1 MLLSIQVSRMVQ
13 LLNKKEKK
21 RGVSRVT
28 IGDNASFFL
37 FQIAAKGCRKMLF
50 DTHAHLNAIQY
61 QDDLEEVIERALHE
75 GVTHTVV
82 VGFDTETI
90 TKAIEL
96 AEAYD
101 FIYAGVGWH
110 PVDAIDMT
118 DADLE
123 WIKELASHPK
133 VVAIGEMGLDYYWDK
148 SPKDVQ
154 KEVFRKQIAL
164 AKEVNLPIIIHNRD
178 ATADVVEILQEEGAS
193 EVGGIMHC
201 FTGSLEVARQCMEMN
216 FYISFGGP
224 VTFKN
229 AKKPKEVAAE
239 IPMERLLIETDCP
252 YLTPHPFRGKRNEP
266 SYVKYVAEQ
275 IAELRGMDYA
285 DFVKQT
291 SDNAKRIFGIS
302 R

>member
-1 MLLSIQVSRMVQ
+1 
-13 LLNKKEKK
+13 
-21 RGVSRVT
+21 
-28 IGDNASFFL
+28 
-37 FQIAAKGCRKMLF
+37 MLF

-61 QDDLEEVIERALHE
+61 EEDIVEVIQRAKSE
-75 GVTHTVV
+75 NVTHIVV
-82 VGFDTETI
+82 VGFDKDTI
-90 TKAIEL
+90 KKAMEL
-96 AEAYD
+96 TDQYD
-101 FIYAGVGWH
+101 MIYAAVGWH

-118 DADLE
+118 DDDLK

-148 SPKDVQ
+148 SPKDIQ
-154 KEVFRKQIAL
+154 KQEFRKQIQL
-164 AKEVNLPIIIHNRD
+164 AREVQLPIIIHNRE
-178 ATADVVEILQEEGAS
+178 ATEDVIKILQEENAS
-193 EVGGIMHC
+193 EVGGVMHC
-201 FTGSLEVARQCMEMN
+201 FTGSLEVAKQCMDMN

-239 IPMERLLIETDCP
+239 IPMDRILIETDCP

-275 IAELRGMDYA
+275 IATLKEVSVEEIAR
-285 DFVKQT
+285 KT
-291 SDNAKRIFGIS
+291 SDNAMRLFGIT